1 VQKNSAGGQMLSYQV
16 YKMMHLL
23 GFMLLF
29 FGIGGILIPAIADL
43 KLQGK
48 PRTVC
53 YIIHGLG
60 MLFILVGGFGMLARL
75 QLGGFP
81 PWIHVKLAIWLSLGF
96 AIGLAKRMPSWTLLI
111 AILILAMI
119 APYMAIYKPI

>member
-1 VQKNSAGGQMLSYQV
+1 MFSYQT
-16 YKMMHLL
+16 YKMVHFL

-29 FGIGGILIPAIADL
+29 FGIGGILMPAIAGL

-60 MLFILVGGFGMLARL
+60 MFFLILGGFGMLARL
-75 QLGGFP
+75 QLGFP
-81 PWIHVKLAIWLSLGF
+81 AWIHVKLAVWLSLGF
-96 AIGLAKRMPSWTLLI
+96 AIGLAKRMPSWVLLVV
-111 AILILAMI
+111 ILLLAMV